1 MIGTDKLKR
10 LRDKH
15 GD

>member
-1 MIGTDKLKR
+1 MVYTDKLKR
-10 LRDKH
+10 LRDKS